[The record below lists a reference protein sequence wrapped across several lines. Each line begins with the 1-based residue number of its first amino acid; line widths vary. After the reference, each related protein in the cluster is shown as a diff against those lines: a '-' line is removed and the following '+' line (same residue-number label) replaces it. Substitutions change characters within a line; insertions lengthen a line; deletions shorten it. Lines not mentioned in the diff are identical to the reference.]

1 MKARNFRYV
10 RPGSLAQACRILADA
25 DGDAVPVAGG
35 QSLLAGLNMRLS
47 APKLL
52 VDIGDLA
59 ELTGQSES
67 DGVVRLGALT
77 RHADLLRSGLVRK
90 HLPLLAQAAPH
101 IGHMAIRNRGTLG
114 GSLAYADP
122 AAELPACAVALDAT
136 VVICGV
142 AGEREVKAEGFFKG
156 LFETDLRPGELIV
169 AVKFPATQAGMSVAF
184 AELSRRHGD
193 FALVGLAA
201 TVVMRRDRID
211 EARLVY
217 FGCADRAKVA
227 QATSR
232 AIVGQAVPL
241 PDTSS
246 FRDAIL
252 DDLSPDDTP
261 GLRADTRL
269 HMAQVLTRRVLN
281 SLLART
287 AA

>member
-10 RPGSLAQACRILADA
+10 RPDSLAHACRILTDA
-25 DGDAVPVAGG
+25 EGDAVPVAGG

-59 ELTGQSES
+59 ELAGQSAS

-77 RHADLLRSGLVRK
+77 RHHELIGSDLVRR

-136 VVICGV
+136 VVIRGV

-156 LFETDLRPGELIV
+156 LFETDLRLGELIV
-169 AVKFPATQAGMSVAF
+169 AVKFPATPAGMSVGF

-193 FALVGLAA
+193 FALVGLAS
-201 TVVMRRDRID
+201 TVVLRRERID
-211 EARLVY
+211 QARFVY

-232 AIVGQAVPL
+232 ALVGQAVPL

-246 FRDAIL
+246 FGGAIH

-281 SLLART
+281 NLSART